1 MLSVI
6 CYIIALRH
14 SFSAILLVH
23 ICNTTQRSRKQ
34 AKIQVCVCLY
44 VLCKFFFLFKINCN
58 CYMVCYSTRRK
69 TSETIAYLITSQLM
83 DNLDGSLGYSVVLAA
98 HGLENFGYV
107 AEGGHLV

>member
-1 MLSVI
+1 MQ
-6 CYIIALRH
+6 
-14 SFSAILLVH
+14 LL
-23 ICNTTQRSRKQ
+23 
-34 AKIQVCVCLY
+34 Y
-44 VLCKFFFLFKINCN
+44 
-58 CYMVCYSTRRK
+58 VCYSTRKK